1 MKSAAP
7 WTWIRSPSP
16 AVGTGRNSPP
26 RRSRFATG
34 EAGAPPLMA
43 YTRAHALLFLA
54 PLLLIVLVM
63 YGMMAWT
70 VAVSLDDWVG
80 MAPVWKYH
88 GLENFRTLL
97 GGALRE
103 RLFTSLRNNL
113 IWLVV
118 FIAPTTALG
127 LFLAYGLDLVGPAE
141 RVLRPLFLY
150 PIALSFV
157 VSGTLWAW
165 MYDPDA
171 GVINNLFRMLGLG
184 RWAQPW
190 IADPHLAT
198 FCLVGAAVWQYTG
211 FAMTLYLAAIRDMP
225 REIFEAAR
233 VDGATDV
240 QTFRHVVIPNV
251 GHATMIVVA
260 MLWLLPLYVVLAN
273 SLKAIREITQSQ
285 YVLPPAG
292 FEVQNYAVAL
302 GVLRHGLVNSTL
314 VALPA
319 TALAV
324 LLGSGAGFFL
334 ARLRFRHSQ
343 AVFFAATIA
352 TFLPYQIVLIPLTQL
367 LADLRLINTRP
378 GLIVAYL
385 LLNTPMAALITATFF
400 QTVPA
405 EMHEAAALDGC
416 GPVTFYSRILL
427 PVAQLGLLSTAI
439 LILTTIRNELLLPTA
454 LTQGTLHHPAPP
466 ELA

>member
-1 MKSAAP
+1 MKSPAP
-7 WTWIRSPSP
+7 WTWIKSPSP

-80 MAPVWKYH
+80 MAPVWKFH

-127 LFLAYGLDLVGPAE
+127 LFLAYGLDLVGRAE

-171 GVINNLFRMLGLG
+171 GGINHLLRMIGLG
-184 RWAQPW
+184 RWAPPR
-190 IADPHLAT
+190 IADPGLAA
-198 FCLVGAAVWQYTG
+198 FWLLRPPVRQYTG
-211 FAMTLYLAAIRDMP
+211 VSVTLYPSD
-225 REIFEAAR
+225 
-233 VDGATDV
+233 
-240 QTFRHVVIPNV
+240 
-251 GHATMIVVA
+251 
-260 MLWLLPLYVVLAN
+260 
-273 SLKAIREITQSQ
+273 
-285 YVLPPAG
+285 
-292 FEVQNYAVAL
+292 
-302 GVLRHGLVNSTL
+302 
-314 VALPA
+314 
-319 TALAV
+319 
-324 LLGSGAGFFL
+324 
-334 ARLRFRHSQ
+334 
-343 AVFFAATIA
+343 
-352 TFLPYQIVLIPLTQL
+352 
-367 LADLRLINTRP
+367 
-378 GLIVAYL
+378 
-385 LLNTPMAALITATFF
+385 
-400 QTVPA
+400 
-405 EMHEAAALDGC
+405 
-416 GPVTFYSRILL
+416 
-427 PVAQLGLLSTAI
+427 
-439 LILTTIRNELLLPTA
+439 
-454 LTQGTLHHPAPP
+454 
-466 ELA
+466 